1 MKILI
6 DIPDTKADAF
16 MDVLNSITF
25 VKAKQ
30 LTESKAQA
38 LKEVR
43 DAVVEMKQ
51 IKTGKKKS
59 RSATE
64 FLNEL

>member
-51 IKTGKKKS
+51 IKAGKKKS

>member
-1 MKILI
+1 MRTQSRSGSGGIR
-6 DIPDTKADAF
+6 
-16 MDVLNSITF
+16 LNSITF